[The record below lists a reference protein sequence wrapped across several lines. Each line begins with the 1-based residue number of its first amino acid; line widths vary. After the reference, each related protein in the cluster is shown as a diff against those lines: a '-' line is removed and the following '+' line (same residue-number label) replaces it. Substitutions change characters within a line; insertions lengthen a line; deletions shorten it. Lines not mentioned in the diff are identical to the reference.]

1 MKKNIFTF
9 LLLLT
14 TIITIGQI
22 NTIDK
27 PPKKTW
33 KILIKNSNNK
43 EVNFQLIGQT
53 IIDNDFSIEKKDV
66 DYLTME
72 TTPKVTERETSTYYL
87 KFIAKDNLIILTGMG
102 KSRINVSFA
111 NIEDEYS
118 KIKNVGMNGSI
129 AKDQFN
135 AMLNFAKLFSEN
147 GNTFEF
153 IVE

>member
-1 MKKNIFTF
+1 MKKLTLVLF
-9 LLLLT
+9 LLTSTLS
-14 TIITIGQI
+14 IAQ
-22 NTIDK
+22 TIDN

-72 TTPKVTERETSTYYL
+72 TTPKITEGQTSTFYL
-87 KFIAKDNLIILTGMG
+87 KLIAKDNLIILTGMG
-102 KSRINVSFA
+102 KSRVNVSLA

-118 KIKNVGMNGSI
+118 KIKNIGMSGSV
-129 AKDQFN
+129 AKDQFK
-135 AMLNFAKLFSEN
+135 AMLNFAKLFSGN
-147 GNTFEF
+147 GNEFEF

>member
-1 MKKNIFTF
+1 MKKILFTLF
-9 LLLLT
+9 LLSSILT
-14 TIITIGQI
+14 IAQ
-22 NTIDK
+22 TIDN
-27 PPKKTW
+27 PPKKAW

-72 TTPKVTERETSTYYL
+72 TTPKVTEGQTSTYYL
-87 KFIAKDNLIILTGMG
+87 KFIAKDNFIILTGMG
-102 KSRINVSFA
+102 KSRINVSLA

-118 KIKNVGMNGSI
+118 NIKNVGMSGSV
-129 AKDQFN
+129 AKDQFK
-135 AMLNFAKLFSEN
+135 AMLNFAKLFSDN
-147 GNTFEF
+147 GSEFEF

>member
-1 MKKNIFTF
+1 MFVIFLF
-9 LLLLT
+9 
-14 TIITIGQI
+14 ISAGTIGQTI
-22 NTIDK
+22 NK
-27 PPKKTW
+27 PPKKTS
-33 KILIKNSNNK
+33 KILIKNSNSK
-43 EVNFQLIGQT
+43 EVNFKLIGQT

-72 TTPKVTERETSTYYL
+72 TTPKVTESETSTYYL

-135 AMLNFAKLFSEN
+135 AMLNFVKLFPEN
-147 GNTFEF
+147 ENTFDF